1 MKLTRCGI
9 LSEISTERKKSNLIV
24 KKPDCFEKLVLIKT
38 GFDYIE
44 QGFENLSCFE
54 TTFLMSFFSVAK
66 QSKHSSAYLSD
77 VREMIYFFRRHE
89 IFISW
94 FVANSVKM
102 GEKKPNTAIK
112 SQVVKNVQTI
122 LYVPMQ

>member
-1 MKLTRCGI
+1 MVKIKHI
-9 LSEISTERKKSNLIV
+9 L
-24 KKPDCFEKLVLIKT
+24 
-38 GFDYIE
+38 
-44 QGFENLSCFE
+44 
-54 TTFLMSFFSVAK
+54 VAG
-66 QSKHSSAYLSD
+66 YLST

-102 GEKKPNTAIK
+102 RGKKPNTAIK

>member
-1 MKLTRCGI
+1 MNDFIKNPQTRNARAFSPLIISAVGSVLHEVHFFLGKI
-9 LSEISTERKKSNLIV
+9 KINSPLVTIQTQLS
-24 KKPDCFEKLVLIKT
+24 
-38 GFDYIE
+38 G
-44 QGFENLSCFE
+44 
-54 TTFLMSFFSVAK
+54 
-66 QSKHSSAYLSD
+66 YLLD
-77 VREMIYFFRRHE
+77 IREMIYFFRHHE